1 MAKES
6 SPKININLSSKN
18 KKTVG
23 KVFYQW
29 SINAGR
35 AIIVLIELVALGALG
50 YRFYI
55 DRQIVDLHD
64 QIKLEENKIIAQASN
79 EKLYRDI
86 QERLNQI
93 TKIDKD
99 TKLKMSILDVV
110 NKTITE
116 GTLFDT
122 KFTINDKTASI
133 DGTTF
138 SITTLTNFIQT
149 LKNTPTVT
157 EISVSEINTSAAG
170 VDFKLN
176 FKIEEESKSWFKRR
190 VNLVRLMT

>member
-176 FKIEEESKSWFKRR
+176 FKIEEESKS
-190 VNLVRLMT
+190 